1 MDLRKPSGYFFT
13 LLGLILF
20 LMGLIAPGTRAPLTE
35 VNVNLYSGLAMLI
48 FGLVLLLLARRAA
61 NRDRIS

>member
-13 LLGLILF
+13 LLGLILS
-20 LMGLIAPGTRAPLTE
+20 LLGVIAPGTRAPLTE
-35 VNVNLYSGLAMLI
+35 VNVNLYSGLAMLV

-61 NRDRIS
+61 N

>member
-13 LLGLILF
+13 LLGLILSVLGF
-20 LMGLIAPGTRAPLTE
+20 IAPDMRAPLTAA
-35 VNVNLYSGLAMLI
+35 NVNLYAGLAMLV

-61 NRDRIS
+61 N

>member
-13 LLGLILF
+13 LLGLILA
-20 LMGLIAPGTRAPLTE
+20 LLGIVAPDMRAPLTGI
-35 VNVNLYSGLAMLI
+35 NVNLYSGIAMLL

-61 NRDRIS
+61 H

>member
-13 LLGLILF
+13 LLGLILC
-20 LMGLIAPGTRAPLTE
+20 LMGLIAPSTRAPLTE

-61 NRDRIS
+61 H

>member
-13 LLGLILF
+13 LLGLILC

-61 NRDRIS
+61 H